1 MRRNYETYLRRFHEA
16 KWDEE
21 MIFDLSV
28 PGQRGIVVPKAE
40 AEIVEKIGKGSE
52 KIPDSMKR
60 KKLPNLPE
68 VHQMRVNR
76 HYMRLTQEVLGADIT
91 PDLSQGTCTMKYS
104 PTRERFKAMQEA
116 KRLKDQGKEYSTEAF
131 EKIL

>member
-52 KIPDSMKR
+52 KIPDR
-60 KKLPNLPE
+60 YEKKKTAESSRSTSDESKQTLYEADTGSSWSGYHTGLKPGNLYNE
-68 VHQMRVNR
+68 IQ
-76 HYMRLTQEVLGADIT
+76 
-91 PDLSQGTCTMKYS
+91 S
-104 PTRERFKAMQEA
+104 
-116 KRLKDQGKEYSTEAF
+116 
-131 EKIL
+131 

>member
-1 MRRNYETYLRRFHEA
+1 MRRDYNPYLRQFHEA

-28 PGQRGIVVPKAE
+28 PGQRGILVPQPDE
-40 AEIVEKIGKGSE
+40 AIVEEVGNGVE
-52 KIPDSMKR
+52 DIPPAMRR
-60 KKLPNLPE
+60 KKSPGLPE

-91 PDLSQGTCTMKYS
+91 PDISQGTCTMKYS
-104 PTRERFKAMQEA
+104 PKVQEHLVCLLYTSNR
-116 KRLKDQGKEYSTEAF
+116 KVGAF
-131 EKIL
+131 FTYYFENR